1 MHDLII
7 TAGSDEARKEIE
19 LLIESAIR
27 EGVIGGNTYYEWNAK
42 NSWFKVSLETRYEI
56 NLLANYI
63 YLWTRAKDRNAM
75 KFYDRHNVKDELL
88 RSAINNVFVTNKLLK
103 DWK

>member
-1 MHDLII
+1 MNDLII
-7 TAGSDEARKEIE
+7 TARSDEARKEIE

-27 EGVIGGNTYYEWNAK
+27 EGVIGDHTYYEWNAK
-42 NSWFKVSLETRYEI
+42 NFWFKVSLETRYEI